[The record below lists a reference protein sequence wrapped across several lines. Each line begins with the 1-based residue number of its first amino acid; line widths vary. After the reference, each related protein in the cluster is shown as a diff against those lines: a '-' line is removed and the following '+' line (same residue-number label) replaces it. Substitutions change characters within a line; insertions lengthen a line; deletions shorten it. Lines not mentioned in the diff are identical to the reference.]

1 MDTWVAKQIA
11 REIGNCGAT
20 PFLDEA
26 DIDVGSD
33 FEEDILAFL
42 ERAHEL
48 VVLLTPWALDR
59 PYVWAELGA
68 AWGRRIPIV
77 AFLHGITPAELQSRS
92 GVPIFL
98 KKRDLLPL
106 NEIETYLQQLRE
118 RVKNDPQRND
128 GVKGMSGPK
137 VFISYSH
144 NDSEWVREF
153 ANTLKDLNV
162 AVWLDEWEIA
172 AGESLVEALETGL
185 RGSDVIVAVI
195 SPNNVASP
203 NVLFELGFAVGMG
216 KRLVPILSRDVV
228 TSTIPFDLRSRR
240 FLIQGRPDE
249 TAREVAAALKREEE
263 NPE

>member
-1 MDTWVAKQIA
+1 
-11 REIGNCGAT
+11 
-20 PFLDEA
+20 
-26 DIDVGSD
+26 
-33 FEEDILAFL
+33 
-42 ERAHEL
+42 
-48 VVLLTPWALDR
+48 
-59 PYVWAELGA
+59 
-68 AWGRRIPIV
+68 
-77 AFLHGITPAELQSRS
+77 
-92 GVPIFL
+92 
-98 KKRDLLPL
+98 
-106 NEIETYLQQLRE
+106 
-118 RVKNDPQRND
+118 
-128 GVKGMSGPK
+128 MSGPK

-172 AGESLVEALETGL
+172 AGESFVDALETGL
-185 RGSDVIVAVI
+185 RESDVIVAVL

-216 KRLVPILSRDVV
+216 KRLIPIFSRDVV

-240 FLIQGRPDE
+240 FLIQGQPNE